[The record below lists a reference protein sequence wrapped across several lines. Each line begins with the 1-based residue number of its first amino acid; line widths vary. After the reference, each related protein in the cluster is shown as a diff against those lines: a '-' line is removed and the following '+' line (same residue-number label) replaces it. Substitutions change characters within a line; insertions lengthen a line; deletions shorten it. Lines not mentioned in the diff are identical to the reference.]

1 MEIRPRNKMG
11 KVPEMLHHDGL
22 LSQPKISLGQKL
34 LRLHWMFVILLTLT
48 ASIGFAMLF
57 SAAGGDL
64 DPWASRQMVRFGMG
78 LLGMIV
84 IAVTD
89 IRLWLRYA
97 YAFYILVLALLIAV
111 ELMGFVGMG
120 AQRWISLG
128 VFNVQ
133 PSELM
138 KVALLLAL
146 ARYFH
151 GGSIEDVG
159 RVMFLVPPAI
169 MVVVPAILII
179 RQPDLG
185 TTLMLVLASVSM
197 FFAAGVRMWKFVLA
211 GILTLISAPVAWF
224 TILREY
230 QKQRIL
236 TFLNPETDTLGSGYH
251 IIQSKIA
258 LGSGGMFGKGFMQGT
273 QGHLN
278 FLPEKQ
284 TDFIFTMLAEEF
296 GMVGGLTLIAL
307 YVLLLAYGLVIAVSS
322 RNHFGRLVGIG
333 VTVTFFLYVFIN
345 IAMVMGLIP
354 VVGVPLPLVSYGGT
368 AMLTLLFGFGLLLC
382 VHIHRDLTIGRRDSG
397 DEF

>member
-1 MEIRPRNKMG
+1 
-11 KVPEMLHHDGL
+11 MLFHDGL
-22 LSQPKISLGQKL
+22 LSHPKVSIGQKL
-34 LRLHWMFVILLTLT
+34 LHLHWLFVVLLALT
-48 ASIGFAMLF
+48 AGIGFAMLY
-57 SAAGGDL
+57 SAGGGNL
-64 DPWASRQMVRFGMG
+64 DPWASRQMVRFGVG
-78 LLGMIV
+78 LLGMVI

-97 YAFYILVLALLIAV
+97 YAFYFMVLVLLVAV
-111 ELMGFVGMG
+111 EIAGFVGMG
-120 AQRWISLG
+120 AQRWISFGL
-128 VFNVQ
+128 FNVQ

-138 KVALLLAL
+138 KVALVLGL

-159 RVMFLVPPAI
+159 RPMFLIPPLL
-169 MVVVPAILII
+169 MVVIPAILIV

-185 TTLMLVLASVSM
+185 TTLMLVLASIAM
-197 FFAAGVRMWKFVLA
+197 FFAAGVRMWKFILA
-211 GILTLISAPVAWF
+211 GILGLIGAPVAWF
-224 TILREY
+224 TILRDY

-236 TFLNPETDTLGSGYH
+236 TFMDPETDTLGAGYH

-273 QGHLN
+273 QSHLN

-296 GMVGGLTLIAL
+296 GLVGGLTLLSL
-307 YVLLLAYGLVIAVSS
+307 YILLLTYGVVIAVSS
-322 RNHFGRLVGIG
+322 RNHFGRLVAIG
-333 VTVTFFLYVFIN
+333 VNVTFFLYIFIN